1 MAFVILSPIGFVI
14 PSRIAFVLCH
24 SEPHRLCHSEPQARN
39 LRCIDAPRSLARAAR
54 GLGMTMKVL
63 RPDSG

>member
-14 PSRIAFVLCH
+14 PSRIAFV
-24 SEPHRLCHSEPQARN
+24 LCHSEPQARN

-54 GLGMTMKVL
+54 GLGMTLKAL
-63 RPDSG
+63 RADSG

>member
-14 PSRIAFVLCH
+14 PSRIAFV
-24 SEPHRLCHSEPQARN
+24 LCHSEPQARN